1 MNKFWI
7 MSVALMMVSVAK
19 AGGDWEI
26 SWNSIDGGGTM
37 EAAGGEWELHG
48 TIGQHDATAADES
61 AGGSWALTGGF
72 WSLVGEAGETLD
84 PIFSDRFEGD

>member
-1 MNKFWI
+1 MNRFWLI
-7 MSVALMMVSVAK
+7 SVALMMVSVAK
-19 AGGDWEI
+19 AADDWEVDWH
-26 SWNSIDGGGTM
+26 SVDGGGTM
-37 EAAGGEWELHG
+37 ASAGGEWELQG

-72 WSLVGEAGETLD
+72 WSLAGEAGETLD